1 GEGGTLGRR
10 ACPGGTGSRPS
21 GRRPDGRHRDERR
34 PRGRH
39 PGVTASG
46 MRIAIFVSEFPAL
59 SETFVMRQVVGL
71 LERGHDVTVF
81 ADRPRAETLTHPDFD
96 RYDLRRRTRYLGMP
110 AGRARRLL
118 T

>member
-1 GEGGTLGRR
+1 
-10 ACPGGTGSRPS
+10 
-21 GRRPDGRHRDERR
+21 
-34 PRGRH
+34 
-39 PGVTASG
+39 

-96 RYDLRRRTRYLGMP
+96 RYDLQRRTRYLGMP
-110 AGRARRLL
+110 AGRARRLFTAAGEL
-118 T
+118 LRQARHAGPLPRTPDVDRNSVV